1 MILRNQTRSSIGG
14 FGEVPDCRQRDQGSK
29 KADNQNVQ
37 RVGVG
42 VVFHVILHHHVEN
55 LITHSDSLCEISH
68 TANRLIARD
77 GRRHHMRK
85 LMTAFTASARRS
97 LQTGFGTT
105 GAPGTTLWMRST
117 VSPSVCPVTKTTG
130 TSHAFQI
137 GRASWR

>member
-1 MILRNQTRSSIGG
+1 MSLGNQTRSGIGG
-14 FGEVPDCRQRDQGSK
+14 FGEVPNCGQRNQGSK

-77 GRRHHMRK
+77 GRRGRDPWA
-85 LMTAFTASARRS
+85 LCVARPAR
-97 LQTGFGTT
+97 
-105 GAPGTTLWMRST
+105 
-117 VSPSVCPVTKTTG
+117 CP
-130 TSHAFQI
+130 
-137 GRASWR
+137 